1 MIPADEEQQKA
12 IRRLRTVEEESFK
25 LVVKWLNQSLIDQ
38 TKTNEQ
44 LFDTNRL
51 FNGQG
56 RSACLREILQALAQ

>member
-1 MIPADEEQQKA
+1 MAD
-12 IRRLRTVEEESFK
+12 EESFK
-25 LVVKWLNQSLIDQ
+25 LVVQWLNEALVDQ

-56 RSACLREILQALAQ
+56 RSACLRELVQVLVR